1 MVDALGVSKD
11 TVRRD
16 FDCLSQRNLAQRT
29 HGGILPVKNTTVL
42 GFQERQEELTED
54 KKKLADLA
62 LSFVK
67 DQSLLFFDVS
77 TLMLEV
83 SQKLT
88 KSVTVYSHSL
98 DNALVLSGK
107 EGFYTMERIAIMSN
121 IRLIISDID
130 GTILTSN
137 HQVDEQLIEVMPE
150 LEKAN
155 IPFVLASARSPL
167 GMQPIAHKLGLHDNP
182 IACYNGALVLEG
194 DRTIIQ
200 HPVDKS
206 EIQEL
211 LSYLSTD
218 YPSVSVNIY
227 SGKDWITN
235 ELDKWSQLEGSI
247 TGESPI
253 IKELQDTVSDSEPPI
268 HKLLLI
274 DEPEVIQDL
283 HQKFLSMDFP
293 QTAFYLS
300 KDNYLEVTAKHV
312 SKEHALL
319 ELAKYYDLPLEQ
331 VMTIGDNFND
341 SPMLALAGLGIAM
354 GNAPEGV
361 KETANLV
368 TASNDEHG
376 VAQAIRK
383 HVLN

>member
-1 MVDALGVSKD
+1 
-11 TVRRD
+11 
-16 FDCLSQRNLAQRT
+16 
-29 HGGILPVKNTTVL
+29 
-42 GFQERQEELTED
+42 
-54 KKKLADLA
+54 
-62 LSFVK
+62 
-67 DQSLLFFDVS
+67 
-77 TLMLEV
+77 
-83 SQKLT
+83 
-88 KSVTVYSHSL
+88 
-98 DNALVLSGK
+98 
-107 EGFYTMERIAIMSN
+107 MSN

-167 GMQPIAHKLGLHDNP
+167 GMKPIAHKLGLHDNP

-200 HPVDKS
+200 HPVDKA

-211 LSYLSTD
+211 LGYLSTD

-235 ELDKWSQLEGSI
+235 KLDKWSQLEGSI

-274 DEPEVIQDL
+274 DEPEVYPGPPP
-283 HQKFLSMDFP
+283 KTP
-293 QTAFYLS
+293 
-300 KDNYLEVTAKHV
+300 KHGF
-312 SKEHALL
+312 STDSLL
-319 ELAKYYDLPLEQ
+319 L
-331 VMTIGDNFND
+331 I
-341 SPMLALAGLGIAM
+341 
-354 GNAPEGV
+354 
-361 KETANLV
+361 
-368 TASNDEHG
+368 
-376 VAQAIRK
+376 
-383 HVLN
+383 

>member
-1 MVDALGVSKD
+1 
-11 TVRRD
+11 
-16 FDCLSQRNLAQRT
+16 
-29 HGGILPVKNTTVL
+29 
-42 GFQERQEELTED
+42 
-54 KKKLADLA
+54 
-62 LSFVK
+62 
-67 DQSLLFFDVS
+67 
-77 TLMLEV
+77 
-83 SQKLT
+83 
-88 KSVTVYSHSL
+88 
-98 DNALVLSGK
+98 
-107 EGFYTMERIAIMSN
+107 MSN

-194 DRTIIQ
+194 NRTIIQ
-200 HPVDKS
+200 HPVDKA

-211 LSYLSTD
+211 LGY
-218 YPSVSVNIY
+218 
-227 SGKDWITN
+227 
-235 ELDKWSQLEGSI
+235 
-247 TGESPI
+247 
-253 IKELQDTVSDSEPPI
+253 
-268 HKLLLI
+268 LLLI

-283 HQKFLSMDFP
+283 HQKLLSMDFT

-312 SKEHALL
+312 SKEHALI
-319 ELAKYYDLPLEQ
+319 EVAKYYDLPLEQ

-354 GNAPEGV
+354 GNAPEED

-376 VAQAIRK
+376 VAQAIRE